1 MNFKRHIILL
11 AALLLLA
18 TWVAPA
24 TAGKPH
30 VRDGWQIG
38 LSYGY
43 SSGNITLSDAFDSY
57 EGTGDGGATPQW
69 RLGHMVGRHFALG
82 VEYSGWML
90 EGGDAERKIRSSLQ
104 QAVITGTWYPGQPDN
119 VLGGLY
125 LRAGVGLGWGSVAD
139 VEIIDQIQEHGDRL
153 DESGLGIL
161 TSLGYEFRI
170 TSDVA
175 AGLGVGFNYL
185 SINKDF
191 YESGWFTPVTGT
203 LTWYWD

>member
-43 SSGNITLSDAFDSY
+43 SSGNITLTDAFGGY

-82 VEYSGWML
+82 VEDSGWML
-90 EGGDAERKIRSSLQ
+90 EGGNAEQKIRSSLQ
-104 QAVITGTWYPGQPDN
+104 QAVITGTWYPGQPDRT
-119 VLGGLY
+119 LGGLY

-139 VEIIDQIQEHGDRL
+139 VEIVDQIQEHGDRL

-191 YESGWFTPVTGT
+191 YESGWFTPLTGT
-203 LTWYWD
+203 LTWYWN